1 MDTLNWDDILE
12 DIDEQRAVLLIGHNF
27 LPNAHEQLNKLLTD
41 KLGEKLQHFYSRDG
55 LFLFKDSDAKTTAQ
69 QVTARF
75 YKSNPP
81 EEELLKKIVEMP
93 FRLMISA
100 NPDKFIV
107 DAFAQYQQTL
117 QFDYFSSNNKERE
130 YKIERPTDEKPLLYN
145 LCGSVEDQESLVLDY
160 DDLFKMLKTMLADLK
175 IPNEIRLPLMK
186 TTTYIFIGF
195 HFERWYTQLFLRYL
209 NMNENQFSNNSRNYV
224 LKTTFKDADMERFF
238 MEQFN
243 IKFIGA
249 DWAFFEEL
257 HQRFNKKYPAKMRK
271 IVEQLSPTAATIVQ
285 LVAQSNFEGAFSM
298 LKIFAAQLD
307 SDDGEMLTMTE
318 GAYSQYLKD
327 KSEGIV
333 LMEHLNSALARVR
346 KNILELAKKLS

>member
-1 MDTLNWDDILE
+1 
-12 DIDEQRAVLLIGHNF
+12 
-27 LPNAHEQLNKLLTD
+27 
-41 KLGEKLQHFYSRDG
+41 
-55 LFLFKDSDAKTTAQ
+55 
-69 QVTARF
+69 
-75 YKSNPP
+75 
-81 EEELLKKIVEMP
+81 
-93 FRLMISA
+93 
-100 NPDKFIV
+100 
-107 DAFAQYQQTL
+107 
-117 QFDYFSSNNKERE
+117 
-130 YKIERPTDEKPLLYN
+130 
-145 LCGSVEDQESLVLDY
+145 
-160 DDLFKMLKTMLADLK
+160 
-175 IPNEIRLPLMK
+175 
-186 TTTYIFIGF
+186 
-195 HFERWYTQLFLRYL
+195 
-209 NMNENQFSNNSRNYV
+209 
-224 LKTTFKDADMERFF
+224 

-271 IVEQLSPTAATIVQ
+271 VVEQLSPTAATIVQ